1 MDWTSILSTPLL
13 SQDFLSTLSKEP
25 ELPTPTPNPPK
36 PQKRCPTCSHKLQL
50 ADTTCRCGL
59 RHCSAHRLPEAHN
72 CTFDHMGDGRKLLET
87 QVVKCVADKVKDR
100 V

>member
-13 SQDFLSTLSKEP
+13 SQDFLSTLSNLSKEP
-25 ELPTPTPNPPK
+25 ELPTFSPK

-50 ADTTCRCGL
+50 ADTTCRCSL
-59 RHCSAHRLPEAHN
+59 RYCAAHRLPETHN
-72 CTFDHMGDGRKLLET
+72 CTFDHKEDGRKLLET